1 MSDVY
6 QLNDVRFFY
15 RHTQVIEVDQL
26 TIPSH
31 VSTVVLGDNGAG
43 KTTLLSL
50 LGFVLRPAAG
60 EILFKGQKVSKKT
73 CLSLRRRIAALHQRP
88 YLFKGTVLDNAALAL
103 KLRGVASSIAKDR
116 AMQGLEQVGLARL
129 AQRSASTLS
138 GGEAQRVAL
147 ARCLVTRPEV
157 LLLDE
162 PFSHLDRSSA
172 KLIHNAIRDFI
183 GNNGTVV
190 FTTHDDSLWPD
201 LADHVVLLNQ
211 GRVVDNSEIRN
222 STFL

>member
-1 MSDVY
+1 MNDVY

-15 RHTQVIEVDQL
+15 RRKQVIEVGQL

-31 VSTVVLGDNGAG
+31 ASTVVLGDNGAG

-50 LGFVLRPAAG
+50 LGFVLTPDAG
-60 EILFKGQKVSKKT
+60 EIFFKGQRVTKQNN
-73 CLSLRRRIAALHQRP
+73 LSLRRRIATLQQRP

-103 KLRGVASSIAKDR
+103 KLRGTANLIAKDQ
-116 AMQGLEQVGLARL
+116 AMQGLEQVGLTSL
-129 AQRSASTLS
+129 AQRSANTLS

-147 ARCLVTRPEV
+147 ARCLVLQPEV

-162 PFSHLDRSSA
+162 PFSHLDRTSA
-172 KLIHNAIRDFI
+172 KLIHNAMRDFI
-183 GNNGTVV
+183 SNNGTVI

-201 LADHVVLLNQ
+201 LADHVVLLKH
-211 GRVVDNSEIRN
+211 GRIVDNSEIRQQIV
-222 STFL
+222 